1 MGNSHEGIGNSKEV
15 RGKSKQTSAFS
26 AKRQAF
32 NLQKN
37 VIPSDLHPLICHS
50 ERPTTTKL
58 SFRAKRFASPK
69 KLSFRAKRGI

>member
-15 RGKSKQTSAFS
+15 RGKSKQTPAFS

-37 VIPSDLHPLICHS
+37 VIPSDLQPLNCHS
-50 ERPTTTKL
+50 ERSDLHPQKNCHSERSEESNLFTLGT
-58 SFRAKRFASPK
+58 
-69 KLSFRAKRGI
+69 